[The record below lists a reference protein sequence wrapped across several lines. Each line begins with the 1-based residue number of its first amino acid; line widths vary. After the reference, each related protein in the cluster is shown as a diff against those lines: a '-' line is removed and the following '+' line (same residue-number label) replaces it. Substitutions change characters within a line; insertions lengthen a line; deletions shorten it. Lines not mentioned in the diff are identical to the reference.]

1 MMKDS
6 LRYKTILWM
15 VWVQI
20 ALLPAKFAL
29 LVLYNVGRL
38 HIIAEDGY
46 YVHQVAETR
55 LKIAS
60 RRPRLMH
67 NGEAT

>member
-1 MMKDS
+1 MADPVAVNDERFS
-6 LRYKTILWM
+6 PIQDNPLDGVL
-15 VWVQI
+15 QI

-29 LVLYNVGRL
+29 QVLYNVGRL

-60 RRPRLMH
+60 ADR
-67 NGEAT
+67 G

>member
-1 MMKDS
+1 
-6 LRYKTILWM
+6 M

-29 LVLYNVGRL
+29 QVLYNVGRL

-60 RRPRLMH
+60 ADR
-67 NGEAT
+67 G